1 MHLVLGQST
10 LLYVSSTFV
19 SWWRRTKL
27 LHITYRRS
35 VNSLTSE
42 RSIWRSIVLNN
53 FYRWSRASNF
63 IDVIVGVLCSFVCS
77 VSFSFLFRKS
87 RFVLSCI
94 RSQKPRFSF
103 ASSLIERFIKDIFST
118 LMYVCVKRNVC
129 LNLWLAN
136 MLYFV
141 FIDVVITLFFW
152 FTMHC
157 NFHWGGVIWKC
168 WCMSMYWSM
177 LSSTA
182 LVCIVHLTSIVDL
195 ICAVGM

>member
-1 MHLVLGQST
+1 MRKT
-10 LLYVSSTFV
+10 
-19 SWWRRTKL
+19 
-27 LHITYRRS
+27 
-35 VNSLTSE
+35 
-42 RSIWRSIVLNN
+42 
-53 FYRWSRASNF
+53 
-63 IDVIVGVLCSFVCS
+63 
-77 VSFSFLFRKS
+77 LFRKS
-87 RFVLSCI
+87 RFVLFCI
-94 RSQKPRFSF
+94 RFHKSGFSF
-103 ASSLIERFIKDIFST
+103 ASLLIKRVIKDIFST

-182 LVCIVHLTSIVDL
+182 LVCIVDLISFVDL
-195 ICAVGM
+195 VCVRWNVTYAEDCRSVVSLQEPLRHSLWSFWTCMAS